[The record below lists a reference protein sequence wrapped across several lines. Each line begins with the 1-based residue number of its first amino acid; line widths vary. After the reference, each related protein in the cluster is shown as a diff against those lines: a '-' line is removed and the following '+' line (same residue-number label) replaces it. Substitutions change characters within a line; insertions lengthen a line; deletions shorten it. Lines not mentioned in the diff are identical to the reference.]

1 MKLELNRIEKP
12 YVFELE
18 NENGT
23 ICKIDSSKDI
33 GGKNMGLTPMEL
45 LAGALA
51 ACISIDV
58 LMILNKQHIEP
69 KKYAVSVNASKKN
82 SVPSPFEKIHL
93 IFSIDVEIDL
103 LKVERAIQLSIE
115 KYCSVKASLSPNI
128 QISYEINKNN

>member
-18 NENGT
+18 NESGT

-33 GGKNMGLTPMEL
+33 GGKNKGLTPMEL

-69 KKYAVSVNASKKN
+69 KKYAISVDATKKN

-93 IFSIDVEIDL
+93 VFSIDTEIDL
-103 LKVERAIQLSIE
+103 LKVERAIQLSID
-115 KYCSVKASLSPNI
+115 KYCSVKASLNPEI
-128 QISYEINKNN
+128 KISYEVIFL

>member
-1 MKLELNRIEKP
+1 MKLHLNHSEKP
-12 YVFELE
+12 YVFDLK
-18 NENGT
+18 NESGT

-33 GGKNMGLTPMEL
+33 GGKNKGLTPMEL

-58 LMILNKQHIEP
+58 LMILNKQQIEP
-69 KKYAVSVNASKKN
+69 KIYAVSVDATKKN

-103 LKVERAIQLSIE
+103 HKVERAIQLSID
-115 KYCSVKASLSPNI
+115 KYCSVKASLNPEI
-128 QISYEINKNN
+128 KLSYEVIIL

>member
-1 MKLELNRIEKP
+1 MKLELNRREKP

-33 GGKNMGLTPMEL
+33 GGKNKGLTPMEL

-58 LMILNKQHIEP
+58 LMILNKQSIELDN
-69 KKYAVSVNASKKN
+69 YSVSVDAKKKN
-82 SVPSPFEKIHL
+82 SVPSPFEEIHL
-93 IFSIDVEIDL
+93 VFTINKEIDL
-103 LKVERAIQLSIE
+103 NKVQRAIQLSIN
-115 KYCSVKASLSPNI
+115 KYCSVKESLNPEIIITS
-128 QISYEINKNN
+128 EINII

>member
-18 NENGT
+18 NESGT

-33 GGKNMGLTPMEL
+33 GGKNKGLTPMEL

-69 KKYAVSVNASKKN
+69 KKYAVSVDATKKN

-93 IFSIDVEIDL
+93 VFSIDTEIDL
-103 LKVERAIQLSIE
+103 LKVERAIQLSID
-115 KYCSVKASLSPNI
+115 KYCSVKASLNTEI
-128 QISYEINKNN
+128 KISYEVIIL

>member
-1 MKLELNRIEKP
+1 MKLELNRREKP

-33 GGKNMGLTPMEL
+33 GGKERGLTPMEL

-51 ACISIDV
+51 SCISIDI
-58 LMILNKQHIEP
+58 LMILNKQNIEP
-69 KKYAVSVNASKKN
+69 DNYSVSVDAKKKN

-93 IFSIDVEIDL
+93 VFTMNKGIDL
-103 LKVERAIQLSIE
+103 NKVQRAIQLSID
-115 KYCSVKASLSPNI
+115 KYCSVKESLNPEIIITS
-128 QISYEINKNN
+128 EINVI

>member
-1 MKLELNRIEKP
+1 MKLHLKQCEKP
-12 YVFELE
+12 YVFDLK

-33 GGKNMGLTPMEL
+33 GGKNKGLTPMEL

-69 KKYAVSVNASKKN
+69 KKYEVSVDATKKN

-93 IFSIDVEIDL
+93 IFSIDMEIDL
-103 LKVERAIQLSIE
+103 LKVERAIQLSID
-115 KYCSVKASLSPNI
+115 KYCSVKASLNTGI
-128 QISYEINKNN
+128 QITREINAI

>member
-1 MKLELNRIEKP
+1 MKLHLKQCEKP
-12 YVFELE
+12 YVFDLK

-33 GGKNMGLTPMEL
+33 GGKNKGLTPMEL

-69 KKYAVSVNASKKN
+69 KKYAVSVDATKKN

-93 IFSIDVEIDL
+93 IFTIDMEIDL
-103 LKVERAIQLSIE
+103 LKVERAIKLSID
-115 KYCSVKASLSPNI
+115 KYCSVKASLNTGI
-128 QISYEINKNN
+128 QITREINAI

>member
-1 MKLELNRIEKP
+1 MKLHLKQCEKP
-12 YVFELE
+12 YVFDLK

-33 GGKNMGLTPMEL
+33 GGKNKGLTPMEL

-69 KKYAVSVNASKKN
+69 KKYAVSIDATKKN

-93 IFSIDVEIDL
+93 IFSIDMEIDL
-103 LKVERAIQLSIE
+103 LKVERAIQLSID
-115 KYCSVKASLSPNI
+115 KYCSVKASLNTGI
-128 QISYEINKNN
+128 QITREINAI

>member
-18 NENGT
+18 NESGT

-33 GGKNMGLTPMEL
+33 GGKNKGLTPMEL

-69 KKYAVSVNASKKN
+69 KKYAVSVDATKKN

-93 IFSIDVEIDL
+93 VFSIDTEIDL
-103 LKVERAIQLSIE
+103 LKVERAIQLSID
-115 KYCSVKASLSPNI
+115 KYCSVKASLNHEI
-128 QISYEINKNN
+128 KLSYEVIIL

>member
-18 NENGT
+18 NESGT

-33 GGKNMGLTPMEL
+33 GGKNKGLTPMEL

-69 KKYAVSVNASKKN
+69 KKYAVSVDATKKN

-93 IFSIDVEIDL
+93 VFSIDTEIDF
-103 LKVERAIQLSIE
+103 LKVERAIQLSID
-115 KYCSVKASLSPNI
+115 KYCSVKASLNPEI
-128 QISYEINKNN
+128 KISYEVIFL

>member
-18 NENGT
+18 NESRT

-33 GGKNMGLTPMEL
+33 GGKNKGLTPMEL

-69 KKYAVSVNASKKN
+69 KKYAVSVDATKKN

-93 IFSIDVEIDL
+93 VFSIDTEIDL
-103 LKVERAIQLSIE
+103 LKVERAIQLSID
-115 KYCSVKASLSPNI
+115 KYCSVKASLNTEI
-128 QISYEINKNN
+128 KISYEVIIL

>member
-18 NENGT
+18 NESGT

-33 GGKNMGLTPMEL
+33 GGKNKGLTPMEL

-69 KKYAVSVNASKKN
+69 KKYVVSVDATKKN

-93 IFSIDVEIDL
+93 VFSIDTEIDL
-103 LKVERAIQLSIE
+103 LKVERAIQLSID
-115 KYCSVKASLSPNI
+115 KYCSVKASLNHEI
-128 QISYEINKNN
+128 KLSYEVIIL

>member
-18 NENGT
+18 NENGA

-33 GGKNMGLTPMEL
+33 GGKNKGLTPMEL

-69 KKYAVSVNASKKN
+69 KKYAVSVDATKKN
-82 SVPSPFEKIHL
+82 SVPSPFEEIHL
-93 IFSIDVEIDL
+93 VFTINKEFDL
-103 LKVERAIQLSIE
+103 NKVQRAIQLSIN
-115 KYCSVKASLSPNI
+115 KYCSVKESLNPEIIITS
-128 QISYEINKNN
+128 EINII

>member
-1 MKLELNRIEKP
+1 MKLHLKQCEKP
-12 YVFELE
+12 YVFDLK

-33 GGKNMGLTPMEL
+33 GGKNKGLTPMEL

-69 KKYAVSVNASKKN
+69 KKYAVSIDATKKN

-93 IFSIDVEIDL
+93 IFSIDMEIDL
-103 LKVERAIQLSIE
+103 LKVERAIQLSID
-115 KYCSVKASLSPNI
+115 KYCSVKASLNTEI
-128 QISYEINKNN
+128 QITREINAI

>member
-18 NENGT
+18 NENGS

-33 GGKNMGLTPMEL
+33 GGKNKGLTPMEL

-69 KKYAVSVNASKKN
+69 KKYAVSMDATKKN

-93 IFSIDVEIDL
+93 VFSIDTEIDL
-103 LKVERAIQLSIE
+103 LKVERAIQLSID
-115 KYCSVKASLSPNI
+115 KYCSVKASLNPEI
-128 QISYEINKNN
+128 KISYEVIFL

>member
-1 MKLELNRIEKP
+1 MKLHLKQCEKP
-12 YVFELE
+12 YVFDLK

-33 GGKNMGLTPMEL
+33 GGKNKGLTPMEL

-69 KKYAVSVNASKKN
+69 KKYAVSVDATKKN

-103 LKVERAIQLSIE
+103 LKVERAIQLSID
-115 KYCSVKASLSPNI
+115 KYCSVKASLNTEI
-128 QISYEINKNN
+128 QITREINAI

>member
-18 NENGT
+18 NESGT

-33 GGKNMGLTPMEL
+33 GGKNKGLTPMEL

-69 KKYAVSVNASKKN
+69 KKYAVSLDATKKN

-93 IFSIDVEIDL
+93 VFSIDTEIDL
-103 LKVERAIQLSIE
+103 LNVERAIQLSID
-115 KYCSVKASLSPNI
+115 KYCSVKASLNPEI
-128 QISYEINKNN
+128 KLSYEVIIL

>member
-18 NENGT
+18 NENGA
-23 ICKIDSSKDI
+23 ICKMDSSKDI

-69 KKYAVSVNASKKN
+69 KKYAVSVDATKKN

-93 IFSIDVEIDL
+93 VFTINKEIDIN
-103 LKVERAIQLSIE
+103 KVQRAIQLSIN
-115 KYCSVKASLSPNI
+115 KYCSVKESLNPEIIITS
-128 QISYEINKNN
+128 EINSI

>member
-1 MKLELNRIEKP
+1 MKLELNRREKP

-33 GGKNMGLTPMEL
+33 GGKERGLTPMEL

-51 ACISIDV
+51 SCISIDI
-58 LMILNKQHIEP
+58 LMILNKQNIELDN
-69 KKYAVSVNASKKN
+69 YSVSVDAKKKN

-93 IFSIDVEIDL
+93 VFSIDAEIDL
-103 LKVERAIQLSIE
+103 LKVERAIQLSID
-115 KYCSVKASLSPNI
+115 KYCSVKASLNTGI
-128 QISYEINKNN
+128 QITREINAI

>member
-18 NENGT
+18 NENGA

-33 GGKNMGLTPMEL
+33 GGKNKGLTPMEL

-69 KKYAVSVNASKKN
+69 KKYAVSVDATKKN

-93 IFSIDVEIDL
+93 VFTINKEIDIN
-103 LKVERAIQLSIE
+103 KVQRAIQLSIN
-115 KYCSVKASLSPNI
+115 KYCSVKESLNPEIIITS
-128 QISYEINKNN
+128 EINSI

>member
-1 MKLELNRIEKP
+1 MKLELNRREKP

-33 GGKNMGLTPMEL
+33 GGKERGLTPMEL

-51 ACISIDV
+51 SCISIDI
-58 LMILNKQHIEP
+58 LMILNKQNIEP
-69 KKYAVSVNASKKN
+69 DNYSVSVDAKKKN

-93 IFSIDVEIDL
+93 VFTMNKEIDL
-103 LKVERAIQLSIE
+103 NKVPRAIELSID
-115 KYCSVKASLSPNI
+115 KYCSVKESLNPEIIITS
-128 QISYEINKNN
+128 EINVI

>member
-18 NENGT
+18 NENGA

-51 ACISIDV
+51 AGALECFSIRAR
-58 LMILNKQHIEP
+58 
-69 KKYAVSVNASKKN
+69 AVSMSLR
-82 SVPSPFEKIHL
+82 PS
-93 IFSIDVEIDL
+93 
-103 LKVERAIQLSIE
+103 
-115 KYCSVKASLSPNI
+115 
-128 QISYEINKNN
+128 

>member
-33 GGKNMGLTPMEL
+33 GGKNKGLKPMEL

-51 ACISIDV
+51 ACISIDI
-58 LMILNKQHIEP
+58 LMILNKQSIELDN
-69 KKYAVSVNASKKN
+69 YSVSVDAKKKN
-82 SVPSPFEKIHL
+82 SVPSPFEEIHL
-93 IFSIDVEIDL
+93 VFTINKEIDL
-103 LKVERAIQLSIE
+103 NKVQRAIQLSID
-115 KYCSVKASLSPNI
+115 KYCSVKESLNPEIIITS
-128 QISYEINKNN
+128 EINII

>member
-1 MKLELNRIEKP
+1 MKLELNRREKP

-33 GGKNMGLTPMEL
+33 GGKERGLTPMEL

-51 ACISIDV
+51 SCISIDI
-58 LMILNKQHIEP
+58 LMILNKQNIELDN
-69 KKYAVSVNASKKN
+69 YSVSVDAKKKN

-93 IFSIDVEIDL
+93 VFSIDAKIDL
-103 LKVERAIQLSIE
+103 LKVERAIQLSID
-115 KYCSVKASLSPNI
+115 KYCSVKESLNPEIIITS
-128 QISYEINKNN
+128 EINLI